1 MIVRSHC
8 GSNSAVQM
16 NFEKMFW
23 AMVLASLTAIFVCG
37 ILLGGWLMMRFST
50 TSVHDTGAR
59 IEDRTYKIQEIAA
72 VSRRRTSR
80 INNHEDSTS
89 VDDKEK
95 TQSLADA
102 EARIEDLTNKIEELT
117 AESRRCNTEIKNHE
131 VLHIAG
137 TGTRFHVNAN
147 CPGLNRAEP
156 ASKRKLTPCQHCAA
170 PLQGQFSMT
179 GSYRSAA

>member
-8 GSNSAVQM
+8 GSNFAFQM
-16 NFEKMFW
+16 SFEVMFW
-23 AMVLASLTAIFVCG
+23 AMALASLTAIFVCG

-59 IEDRTYKIQEIAA
+59 IEDRTNKIEEITA
-72 VSRRRTSR
+72 VSRRRNSR
-80 INNHEDSTS
+80 IKNLEDTTS
-89 VDDKEK
+89 VHGKEK

-117 AESRRCNTEIKNHE
+117 AENRRCNMEIKNHQ
-131 VLHIAG
+131 VLHIAV
-137 TGTRFHVNAN
+137 TGTRFHMNAN

-156 ASKRKLTPCQHCAA
+156 ASKRKLTACQHCAA
-170 PLQGQFSMT
+170 PLQGQFRMS
-179 GSYRSAA
+179 GHCLDLI

>member
-37 ILLGGWLMMRFST
+37 ILLGGWLFWRC
-50 TSVHDTGAR
+50 TGAR

-179 GSYRSAA
+179 GSNRSAA